1 MCLYQST
8 FDANI
13 DCGGT
18 HIINDICVEVRISN
32 RLGWG
37 SKGKNYHIHLKQN
50 SQRQTLWICDQY
62 FQLAQLVTHFALPWK
77 LIRAKFDNLNTIEQK
92 TFVRKKKRQD

>member
-50 SQRQTLWICDQY
+50 SQRQTL
-62 FQLAQLVTHFALPWK
+62 
-77 LIRAKFDNLNTIEQK
+77 
-92 TFVRKKKRQD
+92 